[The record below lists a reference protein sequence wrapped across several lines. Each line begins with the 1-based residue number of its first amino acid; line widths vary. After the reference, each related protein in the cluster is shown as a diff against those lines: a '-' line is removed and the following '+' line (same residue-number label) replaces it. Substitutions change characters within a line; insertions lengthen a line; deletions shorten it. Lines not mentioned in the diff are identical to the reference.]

1 VRGIRPASRNRAQSA
16 SKKNRMSSVIRSLVC
31 KESVE
36 RRASLGLGVAWVV
49 GGTVYAIADEAYFR
63 VRAPV
68 GTFYA
73 VCLLYGL
80 FAPVFLAMRTC
91 LGEQTQG
98 TMPFTSS
105 LPASRRQIA
114 SVRLGGAVVT
124 LVAPIIL
131 GALLLSLVLSGVVE
145 QVPPR
150 SDVVGGTSDITLRP
164 ALSGIDS
171 VGLTWKVAAVSLA
184 AATELFLI
192 LAAIGVRR
200 RSEAHV
206 GLIGAVVAG
215 AWLTTTELPR
225 TLREGAVLR
234 GYEGAAATSWL
245 GALLP
250 ESLVSP
256 ASYAGP
262 HGSYQELEFVER
274 VWGPLLLNVLV
285 LLVLASLFVLRYGTL
300 RAPAARRGSWTAW
313 RLPPLFAH
321 LPIRW
326 RGRGVALTWLDLR
339 QSVPIALAGFALA
352 VLITAAGTLIK
363 PAVTFARLPGTISIV
378 ALLWSGIV
386 ASVAFSSELQTGL
399 GHFWRSRP
407 IPVAWWFW
415 TKFVVGLLA
424 VVLVLDGIPAVLCP
438 FPAEGEYQSLNRMS
452 WAYLACMPL
461 LHAMLYAIAVFVV
474 CRLRRPVVAVV
485 CSFAPFLLISIVT
498 EQFPEISSYSPLAV
512 YDKLTEQH
520 PNPIASHYPVVYGC
534 VAAIIVLAA
543 LASARAV
550 HRWSRVAD

>member
-1 VRGIRPASRNRAQSA
+1 
-16 SKKNRMSSVIRSLVC
+16 MSSVTKSLFW
-31 KESVE
+31 KESIE

-114 SVRLGGAVVT
+114 SVRVGGAVVT

-131 GALLLSLVLSGVVE
+131 GALLLSLVLSAGVVE

-150 SDVVGGTSDITLRP
+150 SEVVGGTSDITLRP

-171 VGLTWKVAAVSLA
+171 VGFTWKVAAVSLA

-192 LAAIGVRR
+192 LAAIGLRR

-250 ESLVSP
+250 ESLISP

-313 RLPPLFAH
+313 RPPPLFAH